1 MAGLVKWIIFP
12 SRVITENVQIFV
24 SVNKQISKQAISIL
38 YNTNT
43 TVKSIDINN
52 LDKKGKV
59 VPLRSIE
66 ALWVTGGIAPTL
78 S

>member
-1 MAGLVKWIIFP
+1 MDTNKGTVYRTDEKHVKK
-12 SRVITENVQIFV
+12 VYKE
-24 SVNKQISKQAISIL
+24 
-38 YNTNT
+38 
-43 TVKSIDINN
+43 
-52 LDKKGKV
+52 GKV